1 MPGFGLSTPL
11 TKTGVNFWT
20 TADLWHQLMTKVLGF
35 EKYAAQG
42 GDWGGLTTTQLG
54 HKYAGE
60 LHGIHISTVAP
71 LTLFNHERPW
81 DVTAGTLA
89 PPGLGS
95 EEREAFLAWQR
106 RIAAHVCVQVLDPQ
120 TLAYA
125 LHDSPVRSEEH
136 TSELQSLMRISYA
149 VFC

>member
-60 LHGIHISTVAP
+60 LHGIHISTVSP

-81 DVTAGTLA
+81 D
-89 PPGLGS
+89 
-95 EEREAFLAWQR
+95 
-106 RIAAHVCVQVLDPQ
+106 
-120 TLAYA
+120 
-125 LHDSPVRSEEH
+125 RSDEH
-136 TSELQSLMRISYA
+136 TSELQSLMRLSYA
-149 VFC
+149 VFCLKTRTDPDNHRKHP

>member
-1 MPGFGLSTPL
+1 MFFFLMIRRPPRSTRTDTLFPY
-11 TKTGVNFWT
+11 T
-20 TADLWHQLMTKVLGF
+20 TLF
-35 EKYAAQG
+35 RS
-42 GDWGGLTTTQLG
+42 
-54 HKYAGE
+54 
-60 LHGIHISTVAP
+60 ISTVAP

-120 TLAYA
+120 TLAYV
-125 LHDSPVRSEEH
+125 LHDSPVVLLPWLVELRRSWGDCCEVLEAAFDRAFLI
-136 TSELQSLMRISYA
+136 TTEQIYWLLDN
-149 VFC
+149 